1 MSNLATTKQV
11 RKVMREFGCERIW
24 TNCYD
29 AHSDTRHV
37 KCYAVFPTAVLMRE
51 LAELSGDENV
61 WMTEGN
67 PLYYYSRPAIIVRC
81 RLEK

>member
-1 MSNLATTKQV
+1 MNTLATTKQV
-11 RKVMREFGCERIW
+11 RKVMRGFGCISIW

-37 KCYAVFPTAVLMRE
+37 KCYAPFRQPLGLMKE

-61 WMTEGN
+61 WMTSGEQS
-67 PLYYYSRPAIIVRC
+67 YYGIEAIIVRC